1 MIKSLHIENYAL
13 ISRLDI
19 NLHEGFS
26 VITGETGAG
35 KSIIL
40 GAIGLLKGQRA
51 DMRSIKTGEKRCVV
65 EAVFNISNHEFQQ
78 FFDDNDLDYDPQECV
93 VRRELTAAGKSRA
106 FINDTPVTA
115 ALLKE
120 LGDKLLDVH
129 SQHQNL
135 LLNNE
140 GFQIEVLDIIA
151 ADTPLLADYRQAYR
165 QWRNLVAELQEAEE
179 AAKRSHEDE
188 DYWRF
193 QYQQLAEAALN
204 DEQEQETLEQEAEI
218 LEHAEDIREH
228 LYAAQNLIDGNS
240 SDEGISTLSMLKQAI
255 ASLNHIS
262 DRYQQAESLAER
274 IDSCYIEL
282 KDVADELEA
291 ASTGVEDNP
300 ERLMQV
306 QERLNLIYT
315 LQRKHHVDTLA
326 ELMAIRDD
334 FGRKLDAADN
344 SEERIA
350 ELKKQAGEAFTK
362 AAGLADQL
370 TKARTQAA
378 RKIETLMVE
387 HLQELGMPNVRFS
400 IQIGSDQERLMPSGA
415 DKVTFL
421 FSANKNGE
429 LQNVSKVASGGEIAR
444 VMLSL
449 KALIASAVQL
459 PTIIFDEIDTGVS
472 GKIAEKMAHIMNQ
485 MGSNG
490 RQVISITHLPQ
501 IASLGSHHYKVF
513 KEDDDDATHT
523 HIVELDPQQRVE
535 EIAHMLS
542 GSELTEAALQNARVL
557 LGC

>member
-1 MIKSLHIENYAL
+1 
-13 ISRLDI
+13 
-19 NLHEGFS
+19 
-26 VITGETGAG
+26 
-35 KSIIL
+35 
-40 GAIGLLKGQRA
+40 
-51 DMRSIKTGEKRCVV
+51 
-65 EAVFNISNHEFQQ
+65 
-78 FFDDNDLDYDPQECV
+78 
-93 VRRELTAAGKSRA
+93 
-106 FINDTPVTA
+106 
-115 ALLKE
+115 
-120 LGDKLLDVH
+120 
-129 SQHQNL
+129 
-135 LLNNE
+135 
-140 GFQIEVLDIIA
+140 VLDIIA
-151 ADTPLLADYRQAYR
+151 ADTPLLANYRQAYR

-228 LYAAQNLIDGNS
+228 LYAAQNLIDGNA

-350 ELKKQAGEAFTK
+350 ELKKQADEAFTK

-370 TKARTQAA
+370 TKVRTQAA

-542 GSELTEAALQNARVL
+542 GSELTEAALQNARAL

>member
-65 EAVFNISNHEFQQ
+65 EAVFNISKHEFQQ

-228 LYAAQNLIDGNS
+228 LYAAQNLIDGNA

-262 DRYQQAESLAER
+262 DRYLQAESLAER

-306 QERLNLIYT
+306 QERL
-315 LQRKHHVDTLA
+315 VDTLA

-350 ELKKQAGEAFTK
+350 ELKKKADEAFAKAARLAGE
-362 AAGLADQL
+362 L
-370 TKARTQAA
+370 TGQRTQAA

-400 IQIGSDQERLMPSGA
+400 IQIASDQERLMPSGA
-415 DKVTFL
+415 DKV
-421 FSANKNGE
+421 K
-429 LQNVSKVASGGEIAR
+429 
-444 VMLSL
+444 
-449 KALIASAVQL
+449 
-459 PTIIFDEIDTGVS
+459 
-472 GKIAEKMAHIMNQ
+472 
-485 MGSNG
+485 
-490 RQVISITHLPQ
+490 
-501 IASLGSHHYKVF
+501 
-513 KEDDDDATHT
+513 
-523 HIVELDPQQRVE
+523 RVE
-535 EIAHMLS
+535 S
-542 GSELTEAALQNARVL
+542 GV
-557 LGC
+557 GG

>member
-65 EAVFNISNHEFQQ
+65 EAVFNISKHEFQQ

-228 LYAAQNLIDGNS
+228 LYAAQNLIDGNA

-255 ASLNHIS
+255 
-262 DRYQQAESLAER
+262 
-274 IDSCYIEL
+274 
-282 KDVADELEA
+282 
-291 ASTGVEDNP
+291 
-300 ERLMQV
+300 
-306 QERLNLIYT
+306 
-315 LQRKHHVDTLA
+315 
-326 ELMAIRDD
+326 
-334 FGRKLDAADN
+334 
-344 SEERIA
+344 
-350 ELKKQAGEAFTK
+350 
-362 AAGLADQL
+362 
-370 TKARTQAA
+370 
-378 RKIETLMVE
+378 
-387 HLQELGMPNVRFS
+387 
-400 IQIGSDQERLMPSGA
+400 
-415 DKVTFL
+415 
-421 FSANKNGE
+421 
-429 LQNVSKVASGGEIAR
+429 
-444 VMLSL
+444 
-449 KALIASAVQL
+449 
-459 PTIIFDEIDTGVS
+459 
-472 GKIAEKMAHIMNQ
+472 
-485 MGSNG
+485 
-490 RQVISITHLPQ
+490 
-501 IASLGSHHYKVF
+501 
-513 KEDDDDATHT
+513 
-523 HIVELDPQQRVE
+523 
-535 EIAHMLS
+535 
-542 GSELTEAALQNARVL
+542 
-557 LGC
+557 